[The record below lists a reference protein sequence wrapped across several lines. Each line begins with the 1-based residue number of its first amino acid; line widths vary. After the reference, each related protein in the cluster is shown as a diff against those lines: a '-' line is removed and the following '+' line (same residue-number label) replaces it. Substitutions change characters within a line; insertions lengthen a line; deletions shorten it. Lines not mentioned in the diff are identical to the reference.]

1 MNLVVVEEKGV
12 IPVEQEELEEVK
24 LADSTAGTKVV
35 EVVQT
40 EDALEEAVKEVELE
54 VVAREGEE
62 MEAEGMEEAD

>member
-1 MNLVVVEEKGV
+1 VNLVVVEEKGV